1 MASFSY
7 KSTTTTAMKV
17 CGCYDADRKIIIDE
31 DDVERSIATLLSEF
45 DGAVIEINIKHKS
58 EEEFDEPVPSEDE
71 E

>member
-17 CGCYDADRKIIIDE
+17 CGYYDAGRKVIIDE

-45 DGAVIEINIKHKS
+45 DGAAIEINIKHKN
-58 EEEFDEPVPSEDE
+58 EEELDEPMASDE
-71 E
+71 EV